1 MLSPAEQSASEPAEQ
16 QTIQRGLAAAK
27 ELGAVAHASAADAHA
42 LKSEIHA
49 NNNYAG
55 ANPYQV
61 APAAAAELE
70 RMTVALNAKMNV
82 ITNEVDTLIS
92 PPARVRTVYGGAHA
106 VERGS
111 LRPPPAPPPPK
122 VYSVNAPCRAAAMPA
137 TSVNRSAAAG
147 GDTGADV
154 SGGGVS
160 GASRPSSTVKVL
172 RHRRDLRC
180 ASCYAS
186 LGLASVPIDSSRDSS
201 RGLLRTPQLSDTSL
215 LKEGSPSAPRRFEDG
230 AFVRDGLTPGQRAL
244 GATGS
249 DQHTSIRELVS
260 RYGKP
265 VMRPSERPPMGRD
278 KRRFAASQKAGGVLD
293 ASKQVEAARRRAE
306 ANGWLADKEVAM
318 LATPPAAQ
326 ARGSIDV
333 GLAYA
338 ALPSQLP
345 AADSL
350 PASGG
355 SRGLEPPPP
364 SRSSHRESTSRAS
377 MRGEGG
383 GPAPRS
389 SLSREGWGRE
399 GGGRTRGENRGGGI
413 AAQITLQERAPH
425 TPQARLRSSASAL
438 VLRRAHSAS
447 AIASPLTSA
456 SPALTAY
463 RAHTEEQ
470 WAARYSFFPLTTS
483 GLTPQRASATD
494 YTVQVLMSR
503 HANGSPRPR
512 RSPSNATPSP
522 QKRGS
527 SAERSPYSSPAS

>member
-154 SGGGVS
+154 SGGVVS

-293 ASKQVEAARRRAE
+293 ASKQVEAARRRADE
-306 ANGWLADKEVAM
+306 TSLAM
-318 LATPPAAQ
+318 C
-326 ARGSIDV
+326 
-333 GLAYA
+333 
-338 ALPSQLP
+338 
-345 AADSL
+345 
-350 PASGG
+350 
-355 SRGLEPPPP
+355 
-364 SRSSHRESTSRAS
+364 
-377 MRGEGG
+377 
-383 GPAPRS
+383 
-389 SLSREGWGRE
+389 
-399 GGGRTRGENRGGGI
+399 
-413 AAQITLQERAPH
+413 
-425 TPQARLRSSASAL
+425 
-438 VLRRAHSAS
+438 LRRATTTRSVGDLKAEGDKSTCRGTDGCHCFPFHAV
-447 AIASPLTSA
+447 IIGF
-456 SPALTAY
+456 AY
-463 RAHTEEQ
+463 RNPFKTG
-470 WAARYSFFPLTTS
+470 RKTKI
-483 GLTPQRASATD
+483 RN
-494 YTVQVLMSR
+494 VQVPNRFAGPDR
-503 HANGSPRPR
+503 HRQLIGGLAPTGVVIVS
-512 RSPSNATPSP
+512 
-522 QKRGS
+522 G
-527 SAERSPYSSPAS
+527 